1 MTELE
6 RQVRFLNRYAVGS
19 SIAFLILIGAAF
31 VQAPQRLK
39 LLEVERL
46 NVVNPDGILSL
57 AIAGKGAMPGPMMD
71 GKQFPPELSGGRTT
85 SAGMIFFNESGDEV
99 GGMTWAGIKT
109 ADGYQAGEHLSFD
122 HWKQDEVVTLD
133 YSDDGRR
140 HRAGLAITDRPR
152 DYPLTVLI
160 PKLQA
165 MRAATGPVR
174 DSLQRELQTLG
185 SQGKLGAQR
194 IFLGSDNATA
204 VLRLRDRLGKE
215 RIRLFVDTAD
225 VARLEFLDS
234 QGAVIARFPQ

>member
-1 MTELE
+1 MSDLE
-6 RQVRFLNRYAVGS
+6 RQVRFLKRYAIGS
-19 SIAFLILIGAAF
+19 SAVFLVLIGAAF
-31 VQAPQRLK
+31 RQAPGRVK

-46 NVVNPDGILSL
+46 NVLNPDGTLSL

-99 GGMTWAGIKT
+99 GGMTWAGLKT

-133 YSDDGRR
+133 YSDDGKR

-152 DYPLTVLI
+152 DFPLTELI

-165 MRAATGPVR
+165 MRAATGATR
-174 DSLQRELQTLG
+174 DSLQREMQGLA
-185 SQGKLGAQR
+185 SQGKFGAQR
-194 IFLGSDNATA
+194 VFIGSDNETA
-204 VLRLRDRLGKE
+204 IVRLRDRQGKE
-215 RIRLFVDTAD
+215 RIRMFVDTAN
-225 VARLEFLDS
+225 VARLEFLDA
-234 QGAVIARFPQ
+234 QGSVIAKFPQ